1 MIEKEVVNKNF
12 IEILKKHNMIAYKL
26 YKNYL
31 TSDKF
36 DSTKDKQI
44 KKIALEL
51 YLNSLEKDEQ
61 SSIKEINKAI
71 KGTKQEIQNNLLS
84 TFYETYA
91 VDIVQTFYNDLL
103 MKQAN
108 IIAFRDNKG
117 FYGLNDEIQTEL
129 NNCSLELKILHNE
142 INNKE
147 ELMNGKR
154 NIRKNTLC
162 RKETLFLSYFLGYG
176 EARDE
181 LLNNQDRNKVLTKNK
196 EKK

>member
-1 MIEKEVVNKNF
+1 MIEKEVVNKNL

-31 TSDKF
+31 TNDKF
-36 DSTKDKQI
+36 DSTKDKHI

-61 SSIKEINKAI
+61 SSIKQINKAI

-117 FYGLNDEIQTEL
+117 FYGLNEEIQTEL
-129 NNCSLELKILHNE
+129 NNCSLELSILHNE

-162 RKETLFLSYFLGYG
+162 RKETLVLSYFLGYG

>member
-1 MIEKEVVNKNF
+1 MIEKEVVNKNL

-36 DSTKDKQI
+36 DSTKDKHI
-44 KKIALEL
+44 KKMALEL

-61 SSIKEINKAI
+61 SSIKQINKAI

-84 TFYETYA
+84 TFYETCA

-129 NNCSLELKILHNE
+129 NNCSLELSILHNE

-162 RKETLFLSYFLGYG
+162 RKETLVLSYFLGYG

>member
-1 MIEKEVVNKNF
+1 MIEKEVVNKNL

-36 DSTKDKQI
+36 DSAKDKHI
-44 KKIALEL
+44 KKIALKL

-91 VDIVQTFYNDLL
+91 IDIAQTSYNNIL
-103 MKQAN
+103 MQQAQV
-108 IIAFRDNKG
+108 IAFRDSKG
-117 FYGLNDEIQTEL
+117 FYGTNNIIQKEL
-129 NNCSLELKILHNE
+129 DNCSLELSILNNQ

-162 RKETLFLSYFLGYG
+162 RKEALVLSYFLGYG